1 MSQDKYSAVWVSH
14 SSLGDYLKC
23 PRSYYLKNI
32 YRNPETNRKISL
44 TSPALTLGQTVHEVV
59 ESLSQLPVSERFLTP
74 LEEKYKIAWEKVS
87 GKKGGF
93 KDSETEN
100 KSYQKGISMLTR
112 LQNNP
117 GPLLHKTIKIRQQL
131 PYYWLSDDENIIL
144 CGKIDWLEYLEASDK
159 VNIIDFKTG
168 KYDEDPD
175 SLQLPIYLL
184 LATNCQSREVAGA
197 FYWYLDR
204 DDIPVSVSLPDKESA
219 YVRVLNLA
227 KKVALARKLNNFPC
241 PKIGGCRSC
250 LPFEQIVSGQ
260 AERVGLNDYGQE
272 IYFLNT

>member
-32 YRNPETNRKISL
+32 YRNPETNKKISI
-44 TSPALTLGQTVHEVV
+44 TSPALSLGQTVHEVV
-59 ESLSQLPVSERFLTP
+59 ESLSQLPSSGRFSSP
-74 LEEKYKIAWEKVS
+74 LENKYKTAWKKVS

-93 KDSETEN
+93 KDPDTEN
-100 KSYQKGISMLTR
+100 DYFEKGLAMLIR

-117 GPLLHKTIKIRQQL
+117 GPLLHKTIKIRQPL
-131 PYYWLSDDENIIL
+131 PYYWLSQDENIIL
-144 CGKIDWLEYLEASDK
+144 CGKIDWLEYLEASDE

-184 LATNCQSREVAGA
+184 LVTHCQSKKVSQAY
-197 FYWYLDR
+197 YWYLER
-204 DDIPVSVSLPDKESA
+204 DNNPKAVILPDQESA
-219 YVRVLNLA
+219 HVRVLNLA
-227 KKVALARKLNNFPC
+227 KKVALARKLNHFPC
-241 PKIGGCRSC
+241 PKEGGCRSC
-250 LPFEQIVSGQ
+250 HPFEQVISGQ
-260 AERVGLNDYGQE
+260 AELVRYQ
-272 IYFLNT
+272 